1 MTDKPQATTLD
12 DVVDA
17 MDMQSDELTVLFD
30 RRSGEFFPVSDYD
43 VRRAESDDDLDDL
56 ADWERE
62 ELTTVRRLLDTDDG
76 VGLPDRFEIHEWEML
91 RDFSRSR
98 DDADHRDEL
107 LDAIRGRGAF
117 RMFKSAVHRL
127 GIEDDWYDYRQER
140 FREIARDWLEENG
153 IPYTDAKRSP
163 GEEPDPDS

>member
-1 MTDKPQATTLD
+1 MTDKPKVTVFLD
-12 DVVDA
+12 DVVDE
-17 MDMQSDELTVLFD
+17 MDMQSEESSVLFD
-30 RRSGEFFPVSDYD
+30 PRSGEFFPVSDYD

-56 ADWERE
+56 EDWERKE
-62 ELTTVRRLLDTDDG
+62 RETVRRLLEEG
-76 VGLPDRFEIHEWEML
+76 IELPDQFEIHEWEML

-127 GIEDDWYDYRQER
+127 GIQDDWYDYRYER
-140 FREIARDWLEENG
+140 FRDIARDWLDANG
-153 IPYTDAKRSP
+153 IPYSEAKRSV